1 MAMGATMFIP
11 ETDRYDITEN
21 EAVDMMTMGMGGR
34 CAEQLIFNELTSG
47 GSMDIRQATSMAKRM
62 VCEWGMS
69 KALGP
74 LNYAAP
80 HEHVFLGRDIT
91 RTDGVSQ
98 TTAREID
105 VEVRRLVD
113 EAEARATKILTEHK
127 DMLVQLA
134 EALLVNET
142 MTAAEVYELLG
153 LPPRVLSNEGFEDE
167 KSDDKP
173 EEKTADKPQG
183 KELDELS
190 KDTIKDMVDLLS
202 SELEKRKEG
211 ESASGN
217 ADAKEAST
225 PSAEDDN
232 PSAKG

>member
-1 MAMGATMFIP
+1 
-11 ETDRYDITEN
+11 
-21 EAVDMMTMGMGGR
+21 
-34 CAEQLIFNELTSG
+34 
-47 GSMDIRQATSMAKRM
+47 MAKRM

-91 RTDGVSQ
+91 RTEGVSQ

-113 EAEARATKILTEHK
+113 EAEARATKILTDHK
-127 DMLVQLA
+127 DLLVKLA

-167 KSDDKP
+167 KSEENPDEKP
-173 EEKTADKPQG
+173 AENPQEMSINDIS
-183 KELDELS
+183 KE
-190 KDTIKDMVDLLS
+190 TIKSMVELLE
-202 SELEKRKEG
+202 SELNKRKDS
-211 ESASGN
+211 ESDEAHEE
-217 ADAKEAST
+217 DAT
-225 PSAEDDN
+225 
-232 PSAKG
+232 AKGEGDEGPSSKG